1 MHHQFSHPQFSY
13 LSPLNMQ
20 CTAQVKNKVSHVSFA
35 LFTLLIFSPCSNSS
49 VFHSHIFFF
58 LLLCR
63 LWRTSLPSA
72 WPSITPIN
80 LPSYST
86 CPLERKGGELREE
99 GGVTPSTLVT
109 LQYSG
114 HELWRATPRAL
125 STLTHN
131 PFCLTWIQYISMC
144 IHSNRNNCGGRVF
157 FPFFFFFVCSFVF
170 LNKVFTWRC
179 RAKGHEVCQIHD
191 FQGEVYSFLSCLSS
205 S

>member
-58 LLLCR
+58 SFIVQALKNIAAISLAINYPNKSTKLLNMSPWEKGRRTTWRRGGNPLHSGNSAV
-63 LWRTSLPSA
+63 LWTWAVEGYSKSTFHTYSQSFLPYVNPVYQHVHSL
-72 WPSITPIN
+72 
-80 LPSYST
+80 
-86 CPLERKGGELREE
+86 EQEQLR
-99 GGVTPSTLVT
+99 GS
-109 LQYSG
+109 
-114 HELWRATPRAL
+114 
-125 STLTHN
+125 
-131 PFCLTWIQYISMC
+131 C
-144 IHSNRNNCGGRVF
+144 F
-157 FPFFFFFVCSFVF
+157 FSLFFFFVCSFVF